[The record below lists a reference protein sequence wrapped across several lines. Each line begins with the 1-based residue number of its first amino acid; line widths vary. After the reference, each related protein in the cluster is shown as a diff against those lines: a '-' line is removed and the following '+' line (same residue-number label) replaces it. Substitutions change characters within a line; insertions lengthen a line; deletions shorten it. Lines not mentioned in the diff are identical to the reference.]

1 MFSAANASRFTLILP
16 GLAHDFQVLA
26 FRGQEALN
34 EPYRFQVELISE
46 KSDWALQDL
55 LNRPAWLSLGP
66 VDVGIHGML
75 GAVVQGDSG
84 QRLNRYRV
92 ELVPRLAYLAQR
104 TNSRIFQNLTVP
116 QILVKLLEEHGI
128 LEGAYRLALGPTPYP
143 LRDYC
148 VQYGESDLNF
158 LDRLC
163 EEEGIHYHFEHRP
176 EGAVLVFG
184 DDATSFPRLTAT
196 PYHPGSGQVAD
207 RPVIR
212 GLEVGMQTRSTQMT
226 LRDQDPMQPR
236 LRLESRSDIEHQV
249 VLEHYA
255 YPAGFRDRSRGKQL
269 SSRGLEALRVDSQ
282 TARGHGDQ
290 PCLAS
295 GHFLPLTE
303 HPRADWN
310 QLWLLTRIEHEG
322 RQPQVL
328 EEGLGTPALL
338 ALSDD
343 DSWTQGYRNRFHA
356 VPWQLPFRPLPRHP
370 KPRLLGQQSAVVTG
384 PVGEEIH
391 CDALG
396 RVKVQFHWDREGQA
410 DERTSCWLRVA
421 TGWAGNRHGALAVPR
436 IGMEVLVGFLEG
448 DPDQPLILGCL
459 YHAEHQPPVQ
469 LPRDKTRSTFK
480 SLSSPGGG
488 GGYNE
493 LRIEDRQGQEEIH
506 VHAQRDWDEHIR
518 HDHRSEIGHERHQCI
533 HGNSHSELHAEE
545 HRLIHGLRKA
555 EVKASDHLLIGGS
568 QHLKLGTGQF
578 VEAGQ
583 EIHIKAGE
591 RVVIEAA
598 TELTLK
604 AGGSFIKLD
613 ASGITLVGPLA
624 RLNAGGAPGKGS
636 GIALQ
641 LPQPPGDTREEAA
654 GDANQR
660 ALANSL
666 EREDAKPQRKLNF
679 SV

>member
-1 MFSAANASRFTLILP
+1 MFSPANIPRFTLTLP

-26 FRGQEALN
+26 FQGWEALN
-34 EPYRFQVELISE
+34 EPYRFEIELISE
-46 KSDWALQDL
+46 KSDWDL
-55 LNRPAWLSLGP
+55 AQLLHRPAWLGLAPGGP
-66 VDVGIHGML
+66 GIHGLL
-75 GAVVQGDSG
+75 GAIVQGDSG
-84 QRLNRYRV
+84 RRLTRYRL

-116 QILVKLLEEHGI
+116 QILGQLLEEHGI

-143 LRDYC
+143 ARDYC
-148 VQYGESDLNF
+148 VQYGESDLHF

-163 EEEGIHYHFEHRP
+163 EEEGIHYHFEHQP

-184 DDATSFPRLTAT
+184 DDATSFPRLDATA
-196 PYHPGSGQVAD
+196 YHPGSGQVAD

-212 GLEVGMQTRSTQMT
+212 RLQVGLQTRSTQLT
-226 LRDQDPMQPR
+226 LRDQDPLQPR
-236 LRLESRSDIEHQV
+236 LRLESRSDAEQQPT
-249 VLEHYA
+249 LEHYVF
-255 YPAGFRDRSRGKQL
+255 PAGFHDRTRGKQL
-269 SSRGLEALRVDSQ
+269 SSRRLEALRVDSQ
-282 TARGHGDQ
+282 TAQGQGDQ
-290 PCLAS
+290 PSLS
-295 GHFLPLTE
+295 TGHFLPLTE
-303 HPRADWN
+303 HPRTDWN
-310 QLWLLTRIEHEG
+310 QLWLLTRIEHQG

-328 EEGLGTPALL
+328 EEGLGTPQLL
-338 ALSDD
+338 TLPDD
-343 DSWTQGYRNRFHA
+343 ADWTQGYRNLFHA
-356 VPWQLPFRPLPRHP
+356 IPWQLPFRPLPRHP

-384 PVGEEIH
+384 PAGEEIH

-421 TGWAGNRHGALAVPR
+421 SGWAGNRHGALAVPR

-459 YHAEHQPPVQ
+459 YHAEHRPPLE
-469 LPRDKTRSTFK
+469 LPKDKTRSSFK
-480 SLSSPGGG
+480 SLSSPGG

-506 VHAQRDWDEHIR
+506 VHAQRDWDEHIC
-518 HDHRSEIGHERHQCI
+518 HDHHSEIGHERHQRI

-545 HRLIHGLRKA
+545 HRLVHGLRKA

-583 EIHIKAGE
+583 EIHIKAGDK
-591 RVVIEAA
+591 VVIEAG
-598 TELTLK
+598 TELTLT

-613 ASGITLVGPLA
+613 PSGITLVGPVA
-624 RLNAGGAPGKGS
+624 RLNAGGSPGRGS

-641 LPQPPGDTREEAA
+641 LPRPPGSTQQGIA
-654 GDANQR
+654 GDPNQL
-660 ALANSL
+660 ALAN
-666 EREDAKPQRKLNF
+666 ETEHEDVKPQRSLDF